1 MCGIVGYLDRTGA
14 GGVVEVLF
22 RMLQSLER
30 RGPDAAG
37 LAVFGDT
44 SAHSGWKV
52 RVLLSGPDLDRDEK
66 TLREVVEAAVTVTSF
81 RREGPYVVMDLAE
94 LPDLDALGAAVED
107 GFLRGRASLVYVG
120 TEGDVWKAAGSVEG
134 LRKFLTAKA
143 SSSHGIGHTRMATES
158 REDLLNAQPFVAKKV
173 PDLAVVHN
181 GHITNHVEWKCRLE
195 RRGYRFTAD
204 SDSEVIP
211 ACLTEWIQQ
220 GATLEEALREAGRAF
235 DGSFTIL
242 AADGRSVGFVRDR
255 FATKPLVIAE
265 TEDFIAVANET
276 VAVAPLLGRDAHV
289 YEPSAGEVRV
299 WFRSIA
305 V

>member
-1 MCGIVGYLDRTGA
+1 MCGIVGYIDRTGSA
-14 GGVVEVLF
+14 NVVEVLF

-37 LAVFGDT
+37 LAVFGGT
-44 SAHSGWKV
+44 PVHSEWKV
-52 RVLLSGPDLDRDEK
+52 RVLLSGRDQDHDEEV
-66 TLREVVEAAVTVTSF
+66 LREVVEKAVSVKSF
-81 RREGPYVVMDLAE
+81 RREGPYVVVDLAE
-94 LPDLDALGAAVED
+94 PPDLEALGNAVED
-107 GFLRGRASLVYVG
+107 GLLRGRASMVYVG
-120 TEGDVWKAAGSVEG
+120 TEGDVWKTAGSVKG
-134 LRKFLTAKA
+134 LRRFFASPTAA
-143 SSSHGIGHTRMATES
+143 VHGIGHTRMATES
-158 REDLLNAQPFVAKKV
+158 REDLLNAQPFAAKRV

-181 GHITNHVEWKCRLE
+181 GHITNHLEWKRRLE
-195 RRGYRFTAD
+195 RKGYRFTAE

-211 ACLTEWIQQ
+211 ACLTEWIRQ

-255 FATKPLVIAE
+255 FATKPLVVAE
-265 TEDFIAVANET
+265 TDDFVAIANET
-276 VAVAPLLGRDAHV
+276 VAVVPLFGGEVHV

-299 WFRSIA
+299 WSGSIA